1 MATSTANASNALVHV
16 SADALRR
23 LSGAPATAQAA
34 RAAAEEIENAW
45 SRAPLS
51 AGLAAD
57 DPDARAAFLDFLAGA
72 RLFQPVGRA
81 GLSAVVRLRRG
92 NETRFRIVQ
101 SDGAAQEMA
110 LSGPETA
117 SVRSRTAELRA
128 RQDEIRAELSARES
142 ALERA
147 ELAVPGPLRRRPPVW
162 AFWSWVVRWMLGLVS
177 RKRLAARAGAAEQ
190 VGYVRSELST
200 VEAELGQLDN
210 QAQSLDATFVDR
222 LRVAAT
228 GADGRVSA
236 VELTVVGGPLP
247 EGVEV
252 VDPARAG
259 DTDAILILSGDQV
272 VLAPAD
278 RDASARRL
286 GGFAQAAAAL
296 PVLLES
302 ERALALG
309 RRARHRIVVGA
320 DTLEKAIERAEAG
333 FRARI
338 ERLEALRMTQRAPF
352 IQAQLDRM
360 RPLVTERIHMTLEQ
374 AQVHLGMEVER
385 LGSQWARAVSEAG
398 SGDGLRTSANQIDA
412 DSPAALKEL
421 AKEVRLLVAIGL
433 NGATHDLFPDLVA
446 ELRKLGLPA
455 EVAKPPKL
463 ELPPPVA
470 VEVCPSLA
478 AGQSEKVLG
487 SAQWLSA
494 LFRSLDARR
503 SDALER
509 IEQRRHRLR
518 DVALSELLDSEP
530 QLSAALSGALGL
542 ALEAA
547 LDRYDQWLE
556 SALGVEHDA
565 IARDRDALSP
575 LMQVREGARRDDRRL
590 ADLMAQLEAELPAA
604 LAG

>member
-1 MATSTANASNALVHV
+1 MATASANASSALVHV

-34 RAAAEEIENAW
+34 RAAAEEIESAW

-51 AGLAAD
+51 AGLAGEDVA
-57 DPDARAAFLDFLAGA
+57 ARTAFLDYVAGA
-72 RLFQPVGRA
+72 RLFQPVGRS
-81 GLSAVVRLRRG
+81 GPVAVVRIRRG
-92 NETRFRIVQ
+92 EATRFRIVQ
-101 SDGAAQEMA
+101 GDGTSQEMA
-110 LSGPETA
+110 LAGPETA
-117 SVRSRTAELRA
+117 AVRARSAELRA

-147 ELAVPGPLRRRPPVW
+147 QLAVPGPLRRRPPVW
-162 AFWSWVVRWMLGLVS
+162 AFWSWLVRWALGLVS
-177 RKRLAARAGAAEQ
+177 RKRLAAQSSAAEQ
-190 VGYVRSELST
+190 VGYVRAELSA
-200 VEAELGQLDN
+200 VDGELDALGQ
-210 QAQSLDATFVDR
+210 QAQSLDATFVNR
-222 LRVAAT
+222 LRAAAG

-236 VELTVVGGPLP
+236 VEVTVVGGPLP

-252 VDPARAG
+252 VDPARPG
-259 DTDAILILSGDQV
+259 ETDALFILSGDQV
-272 VLAPAD
+272 ILAPID
-278 RDASARRL
+278 GDGPPRRL
-286 GGFAQAAAAL
+286 GSFQQAVAAM

-338 ERLEALRMTQRAPF
+338 ERLEALRMTSREPF
-352 IQAQLDRM
+352 IAAQLARM
-360 RPLVTERIHMTLEQ
+360 RSAVTERIHMTLEQ

-385 LGSQWARAVSEAG
+385 LGSQWARAVSEAD
-398 SGDGLRTSANQIDA
+398 SNDSLRAAADQID
-412 DSPAALKEL
+412 SGSTQALKEL

-433 NGATHDLFPDLVA
+433 NGATHDLFPELVA
-446 ELRKLGLPA
+446 ELLKLGLPV
-455 EVAKPPKL
+455 EVASPPKL
-463 ELPPPVA
+463 ELPAPPP

-478 AGQSEKVLG
+478 GGHTERVLG

-509 IEQRRHRLR
+509 VEQRRHRLR
-518 DVALSELLDSEP
+518 DVAMSELLDSEP
-530 QLSAALSGALGL
+530 QLSAALSSALGF

-556 SALGVEHDA
+556 SALAIEAEA

>member
-1 MATSTANASNALVHV
+1 MATPSANASSALVHV

-34 RAAAEEIENAW
+34 RAAAEEIESAW
-45 SRAPLS
+45 SRAPLL
-51 AGLAAD
+51 AGLAGD
-57 DPDARAAFLDFLAGA
+57 DGDARAAFLDYLAGA
-72 RLFQPVGRA
+72 RLFHPIGRS
-81 GLSAVVRLRRG
+81 GLAAVVRMRRG
-92 NETRFRIVQ
+92 DETRFRAIR
-101 SDGAAQEMA
+101 SDGTAEERV

-117 SVRSRTAELRA
+117 TLRARAAELRA

-147 ELAVPGPLRRRPPVW
+147 QLAVPGPLRRRPPVW
-162 AFWSWVVRWMLGLVS
+162 AVWRWVARWVLALVA
-177 RKRLAARAGAAEQ
+177 RKRLAAEASAAEQ
-190 VGYVRSELST
+190 VGYVRAELAT
-200 VEAELGQLDN
+200 VETEADEMNQ
-210 QAQSLDATFVDR
+210 QAQALDASFVDR
-222 LRVAAT
+222 LRAAAT
-228 GADGRVSA
+228 GGEGTIAS

-259 DTDAILILSGDQV
+259 ETDALLVLSGDQV
-272 VLAPAD
+272 ILAPAD
-278 RDASARRL
+278 REMAPRRL
-286 GGFAQAAAAL
+286 GGYAEAVAAL
-296 PVLLES
+296 PVLLAS

-309 RRARHRIVVGA
+309 RRARYRIVVGA
-320 DTLEKAIERAEAG
+320 DTLEKAIERAEDG

-338 ERLEALRMTQRAPF
+338 ERLEALRLTDRAPF
-352 IQAQLDRM
+352 IATQLERM
-360 RPLVTERIHMTLEQ
+360 RSLVTERIHMTLEQ
-374 AQVHLGMEVER
+374 ATVHLGMEVER
-385 LGSQWARAVSEAG
+385 LGAGWARAISEAG
-398 SGDGLRTSANQIDA
+398 SGDGLRSAADAIDGG
-412 DSPAALKEL
+412 SPAALKEL

-433 NGATHDLFPDLVA
+433 NGATHDLFPELVA
-446 ELRKLGLPA
+446 ELRKLGLPP
-455 EVAKPPKL
+455 EVASPPKL
-463 ELPPPVA
+463 ELPAPAP

-478 AGQSEKVLG
+478 AGQTDRVLG

-503 SDALER
+503 SEALER

-518 DVALSELLDSEP
+518 DVAMSELLDSEP
-530 QLSAALSGALGL
+530 RLAAALSTALGL

-556 SALGVEHDA
+556 SALENEHAA

-590 ADLMAQLEAELPAA
+590 ADLMAQLEAELPA